1 MADRGNKRKKI
12 RVSPD
17 SPYASSEELE
27 RGFDQRLPSAI
38 SSASMR
44 ERSPLVK
51 MSPRPA
57 PPLLKMDQ
65 ARRSLPMDQA
75 RRSLPMDQARRSLP
89 PAAARMDLF
98 RGEEGR
104 RGSRYAEKI
113 AEELAESDSG
123 YKKGGNV
130 KAKKAKKVSK
140 PKVRGAGKAMKG
152 VRPAKMVAMK
162 GA

>member
-38 SSASMR
+38 SSAPMR
-44 ERSPLVK
+44 ERGPLGK
-51 MSPRPA
+51 MSPRAA
-57 PPLLKMDQ
+57 PPLLK
-65 ARRSLPMDQA
+65 
-75 RRSLPMDQARRSLP
+75 MDQARRSLP

-104 RGSRYAEKI
+104 R
-113 AEELAESDSG
+113 DSG

>member
-38 SSASMR
+38 SSAPMR
-44 ERSPLVK
+44 ERSPLGK

-57 PPLLKMDQ
+57 PPLLK
-65 ARRSLPMDQA
+65 
-75 RRSLPMDQARRSLP
+75 MDQARRSLP

-113 AEELAESDSG
+113 AKELAESDSG